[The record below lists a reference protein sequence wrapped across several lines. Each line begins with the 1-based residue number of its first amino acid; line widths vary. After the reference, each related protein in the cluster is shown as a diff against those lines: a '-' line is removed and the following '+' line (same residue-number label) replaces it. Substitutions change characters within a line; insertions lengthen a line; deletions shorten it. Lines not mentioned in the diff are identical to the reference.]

1 MGKNKKEGEGNEKK
15 TLVASSGS
23 RFSKKVE
30 VDLSAFFYSVFF
42 SLSLSLCNPFAFP
55 TLHYTTP
62 P

>member
-1 MGKNKKEGEGNEKK
+1 MGKNKKEGEGKEKK
-15 TLVASSGS
+15 TLVASRGS

-30 VDLSAFFYSVFF
+30 VDLSAFFYSVS
-42 SLSLSLCNPFAFP
+42 SLSLSLCNPFALP

>member
-1 MGKNKKEGEGNEKK
+1 MGKNKKEGEGKEKK

-23 RFSKKVE
+23 RFSNKVE

-42 SLSLSLCNPFAFP
+42 SFSLCNPFAFP